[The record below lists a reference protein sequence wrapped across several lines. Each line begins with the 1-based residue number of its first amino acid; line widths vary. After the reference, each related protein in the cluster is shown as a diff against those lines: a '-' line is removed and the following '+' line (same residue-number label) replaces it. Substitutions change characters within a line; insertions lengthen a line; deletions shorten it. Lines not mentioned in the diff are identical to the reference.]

1 MVKLT
6 NVLALEMVLGMAEVQ
21 ANVELVEKLTKMKEQ
36 FEKKNKSSVGADGKK
51 VLTVEQKKNEVL
63 KETILEVLA
72 RYEEPKQVKDLITEN
87 EELSEY
93 TGQKIS
99 ALITQLVKAEKV
111 VKVADK
117 KVSKFQIAYKKSGD
131 ISPLT

>member
-1 MVKLT
+1 MEKLT
-6 NVLALEMVLGMAEVQ
+6 NVKALEMVLGMAEVQ

-51 VLTVEQKKNEVL
+51 VLTVEQRKNEVL

-72 RYEEPKQVKDLITEN
+72 RYEEPKQVKDLISEN
-87 EELSEY
+87 EELTEY

-117 KVSKFQIAYKKSGD
+117 KVSKFQLA
-131 ISPLT
+131 

>member
-6 NVLALEMVLGMAEVQ
+6 NVLALEMVLGMKEVQ

-51 VLTVEQKKNEVL
+51 VLTAEQKKNEVL
-63 KETILEVLA
+63 KETILEVLT
-72 RYEEPKQVKDLITEN
+72 RYEEPKQVKELIAEN
-87 EELSEY
+87 EELASY

-99 ALITQLVKAEKV
+99 ALMTQLLRAEKV
-111 VKVADK
+111 VKVVDK
-117 KVSKFQIAYKKSGD
+117 KVSKFQLA
-131 ISPLT
+131 

>member
-1 MVKLT
+1 MTKLT

-51 VLTVEQKKNEVL
+51 VLTAEQKKNEGL
-63 KETILEVLA
+63 KEIILEVLT
-72 RYEEPKQVKDLITEN
+72 RYEEPKQVKDLIAEN
-87 EELSEY
+87 EELSSY

-99 ALITQLVKAEKV
+99 ALMTQLLKAEKV
-111 VKVADK
+111 VKVIDK
-117 KVSKFQIAYKKSGD
+117 KASKFQLA
-131 ISPLT
+131 

>member
-1 MVKLT
+1 MTKLT

-21 ANVELVEKLTKMKEQ
+21 ANMELVEKLTKMKEQ

-51 VLTVEQKKNEVL
+51 VLTVEQRKNEIL
-63 KETILEVLA
+63 KETILEILA

-117 KVSKFQIAYKKSGD
+117 KVSKFQLA
-131 ISPLT
+131 

>member
-51 VLTVEQKKNEVL
+51 VLTAEQKKNEGL
-63 KETILEVLA
+63 KEIILEVLT
-72 RYEEPKQVKDLITEN
+72 RYEEPKQVKDLIAEN
-87 EELSEY
+87 EELSSY

-99 ALITQLVKAEKV
+99 ALMTQLLKAEKV
-111 VKVADK
+111 VKVIDK
-117 KVSKFQIAYKKSGD
+117 KASKFQIA
-131 ISPLT
+131 

>member
-51 VLTVEQKKNEVL
+51 VLTAEQKKNEGL
-63 KETILEVLA
+63 KETILEVLT
-72 RYEEPKQVKDLITEN
+72 RYEEPKQIKELIAEN
-87 EELSEY
+87 EELASY

-99 ALITQLVKAEKV
+99 ALITQLLKAEKV
-111 VKVADK
+111 VKVVDK
-117 KVSKFQIAYKKSGD
+117 NVSKFQLA
-131 ISPLT
+131 

>member
-51 VLTVEQKKNEVL
+51 VLTAEQKKNEGL
-63 KETILEVLA
+63 KETILEVLT
-72 RYEEPKQVKDLITEN
+72 RYEEPKQIKELIAEN
-87 EELSEY
+87 EELASY

-99 ALITQLVKAEKV
+99 ALITQLLRAEKV
-111 VKVADK
+111 VKVVDK
-117 KVSKFQIAYKKSGD
+117 NVSKFQLA
-131 ISPLT
+131 

>member
-1 MVKLT
+1 MTKLT
-6 NVLALEMVLGMAEVQ
+6 NVLALEMVLGMKEVQ

-51 VLTVEQKKNEVL
+51 VLTAEQKKNEIL
-63 KETILEVLA
+63 KETILEVLT
-72 RYEEPKQVKDLITEN
+72 RYEEPKQVKDLIAEN

-99 ALITQLVKAEKV
+99 ALMTQLLKAEKV
-111 VKVADK
+111 VKVVDK
-117 KVSKFQIAYKKSGD
+117 KASKFQIA
-131 ISPLT
+131 

>member
-1 MVKLT
+1 MTKLT
-6 NVLALEMVLGMAEVQ
+6 NVLALEMVLGMKEVQ

-51 VLTVEQKKNEVL
+51 VLTAEQKKNEGL
-63 KETILEVLA
+63 KETILEVLT
-72 RYEEPKQVKDLITEN
+72 RYEEPKQVKELIAEN
-87 EELSEY
+87 EELASY

-111 VKVADK
+111 VKVIDK
-117 KVSKFQIAYKKSGD
+117 KASKFQIA
-131 ISPLT
+131 

>member
-1 MVKLT
+1 MTKLT

-51 VLTVEQKKNEVL
+51 VLTAEQRKNEIL

-72 RYEEPKQVKDLITEN
+72 RYEEPKQVKDLISEN
-87 EELSEY
+87 EELTEY

-117 KVSKFQIAYKKSGD
+117 KVSKFQLA
-131 ISPLT
+131 

>member
-1 MVKLT
+1 MEKLT
-6 NVLALEMVLGMAEVQ
+6 NVKALEMVLGMAEVQ

-51 VLTVEQKKNEVL
+51 VLTAEQKKNEGL
-63 KETILEVLA
+63 KEIILEVLT
-72 RYEEPKQVKDLITEN
+72 RYEEPKQVKELIAEN
-87 EELSEY
+87 EELSSY

-111 VKVADK
+111 IKVVDK
-117 KVSKFQIAYKKSGD
+117 KASKFQLA
-131 ISPLT
+131 

>member
-1 MVKLT
+1 MTKLT
-6 NVLALEMVLGMAEVQ
+6 NVLALEMVLGMKEVQ

-51 VLTVEQKKNEVL
+51 VLTAEQKKNEGL
-63 KETILEVLA
+63 KEIILEVLT
-72 RYEEPKQVKDLITEN
+72 RYEEPKQVKELIAEN
-87 EELSEY
+87 EELASY

-111 VKVADK
+111 VKVVDK
-117 KVSKFQIAYKKSGD
+117 KASKFQLA
-131 ISPLT
+131 

>member
-1 MVKLT
+1 MTKLT
-6 NVLALEMVLGMAEVQ
+6 NVLALEMVLGMKEVQ

-51 VLTVEQKKNEVL
+51 VLTAEQKKNEGL
-63 KETILEVLA
+63 KETILEVLT
-72 RYEEPKQVKDLITEN
+72 RYEEPKQVKDLIAEN
-87 EELSEY
+87 EELASY

-111 VKVADK
+111 IKVVDK
-117 KVSKFQIAYKKSGD
+117 KASKFQLA
-131 ISPLT
+131 

>member
-51 VLTVEQKKNEVL
+51 VLTAEQKKNEGL
-63 KETILEVLA
+63 KEIILEVLT
-72 RYEEPKQVKDLITEN
+72 RYEEPKQVKELIAEN
-87 EELSEY
+87 EELSSY

-111 VKVADK
+111 IKVVDK
-117 KVSKFQIAYKKSGD
+117 KASKFQLA
-131 ISPLT
+131 

>member
-1 MVKLT
+1 MEKLT
-6 NVLALEMVLGMAEVQ
+6 NVKALEMVLGMAEVQ

-51 VLTVEQKKNEVL
+51 VLTVEQRKNEVL
-63 KETILEVLA
+63 KETILEILA
-72 RYEEPKQVKDLITEN
+72 RYEEPKQVKDLISEN
-87 EELSEY
+87 EELTEY

-117 KVSKFQIAYKKSGD
+117 KVSKFQLA
-131 ISPLT
+131 

>member
-1 MVKLT
+1 MTKLT
-6 NVLALEMVLGMAEVQ
+6 NVLALEMVLGMKEVQ

-51 VLTVEQKKNEVL
+51 VLTAEQKKNEIL
-63 KETILEVLA
+63 KETILEVLT
-72 RYEEPKQVKDLITEN
+72 RYEEPKQVKDLIAEN

-99 ALITQLVKAEKV
+99 ALMTQLVKAEKV
-111 VKVADK
+111 VKVIDK
-117 KVSKFQIAYKKSGD
+117 KASKFQLA
-131 ISPLT
+131 

>member
-6 NVLALEMVLGMAEVQ
+6 NVLALEMVLGMKEVQ

-51 VLTVEQKKNEVL
+51 VLTAEQKKNEGL
-63 KETILEVLA
+63 KETILEVLT
-72 RYEEPKQVKDLITEN
+72 RYEEPKQVKELIAEN
-87 EELSEY
+87 EELASY

-111 VKVADK
+111 VKVVDK
-117 KVSKFQIAYKKSGD
+117 KASKFQLA
-131 ISPLT
+131 

>member
-51 VLTVEQKKNEVL
+51 VLTVEQRKNEVL

-72 RYEEPKQVKDLITEN
+72 RYEEPKQVKDLISEN
-87 EELSEY
+87 EELTEY

-99 ALITQLVKAEKV
+99 ALMTQLVKAEKV

-117 KVSKFQIAYKKSGD
+117 KVSKFQLA
-131 ISPLT
+131 